1 MRAHLLLIGL
11 LLGSGGAALALPPDA
26 DEAAGRRLYQD
37 GLSSSGGEV
46 LALVG
51 AAGTPLPAASLP
63 CAGCHGSDGRGRPEG
78 SVRPPDITWRRL
90 SKPYTQTVNGRTY
103 PAYDEAAL
111 ARAIEKGVDPAGNR
125 LDPAMPRFVLSAGDM
140 ARLIAYLRGLET
152 RQEPGVSAE
161 RLRIGTLLPGA
172 GALAEQSRTVAALLQ
187 GMVAM
192 VNQNGGIH
200 GRQLELVVRDPGSAH
215 ASAEQAL
222 RQLLD
227 DDQVFALLAPLAP
240 QLEGRLD
247 ELARGVPVIGPLAQF
262 ADGDQGR
269 AIFAPL
275 PGLREQMLAL
285 ASFAARLLPATPRRV
300 VLAYQGEARLA
311 ALAEQ
316 LSAELLRRGW
326 SETSVLAATDASLGE
341 RAERA
346 EALFYLGSQE
356 GFVAMSRRL
365 PAGDESPPY
374 LFAAAS
380 QVAGGALE
388 VPSPYAERLLLA
400 YPFLRDDWTR
410 DGAEALA
417 RLHRQAGLD
426 GRHGVLQVNA
436 YCAAL
441 LLFEGL
447 SKVGRDASRQGLVSA
462 LEGLHGFRTGLTPVL
477 GFGPGRRVGA
487 NGVHVVAVDVAASRF
502 RPLGYVRA
510 VAP

>member
-1 MRAHLLLIGL
+1 MRAHLLLIVL
-11 LLGSGGAALALPPDA
+11 LLGGGTALALPLD

-63 CAGCHGSDGRGRPEG
+63 CAGCHGNDGRGRPEG
-78 SVRPPDITWRRL
+78 TVRPPDITWRRL
-90 SKPYTQTVNGRTY
+90 TKPYEQSVNGRTY

-125 LDPAMPRFVLSAGDM
+125 LDPAMPRFVLSASDM
-140 ARLIAYLRGLET
+140 ARLIAYLRGLEA
-152 RQEPGVSAE
+152 RHDPGVSAE
-161 RLRIGTLLPGA
+161 RLRIGTLLPGT

-192 VNQNGGIH
+192 LNRSGGIH
-200 GRQLELVVRDPGSAH
+200 GRQLELVVRDPGATR
-215 ASAEQAL
+215 ASAEKAL

-227 DDQVFALLAPLAP
+227 EEQVFALLAPLVP

-247 ELARGVPVIGPLAQF
+247 ELASGVPVIGPLAQF

-269 AIFAPL
+269 AIFTPL

-285 ASFAARLLPATPRRV
+285 AGFAAEQLPLQPRRV
-300 VLAYQGEARLA
+300 VLVYQGEHRLA
-311 ALAEQ
+311 TLAEQ

-326 SETSVLAATDASLGE
+326 SEASVLATTEESLGE
-341 RAERA
+341 RAA
-346 EALFYLGSQE
+346 NVEAVFYLGSQE
-356 GFVAMSRRL
+356 GFIAMSRRL
-365 PAGDESPPY
+365 QADDSTPPY

-388 VPSPYAERLLLA
+388 LPPPYTERLFLA
-400 YPFLRDDWTR
+400 YPFLLDDWTR
-410 DGAEALA
+410 DGTEALA

-426 GRHGVLQVNA
+426 GRHGVLQVNT

-487 NGVHVVAVDVAASRF
+487 SGVHVVAVDVAASRF
-502 RPLGYVRA
+502 RPLGYA
-510 VAP
+510 SASAP